1 MHRLLIPALLLFL
14 YGCATPAP
22 ADGVAASASKVT
34 IHESQTDVP
43 RRYEILKR
51 LWTESLASA
60 TWVPYYDTVDEA
72 KAAFRAHAESM
83 GGDAVINFGCYPLT
97 GGLFSR
103 RPLACNGTIVR
114 YL

>member
-1 MHRLLIPALLLFL
+1 MHRLLILTALLCL

-22 ADGVAASASKVT
+22 TGGAPVAASKVT

-43 RRYEILKR
+43 QRYEILKR

-72 KAAFRAHAESM
+72 KAAFRAQAESM
-83 GGDAVINFGCYPLT
+83 GGNAVINFGCYPLT

-114 YL
+114 FL

>member
-22 ADGVAASASKVT
+22 TDGAAASASKVT

-43 RRYEILKR
+43 RRYEVIKR
-51 LWTESLASA
+51 IWSGSWASA
-60 TWVPYYDTVDEA
+60 AWVPYYGSVDEA
-72 KAAFRAHAESM
+72 KAAFREQAESA

-97 GGLFSR
+97 SGLAYR
-103 RPLACNGTIVR
+103 KPIACNGTIVR